1 MTENAFDAAGLDRDV
16 ALQSGM
22 QAILQWLDSPIAQQP
37 VEEIRSLRSQMKAL
51 HEAVAPPLQRARALD
66 GIYSRCDAAV
76 SSMLPTL
83 LSDLT
88 LPVPYK
94 TRRVVQSILDLLQML
109 ADDLLATLPEGPTA
123 HPLPESALWR
133 GVHLLAQ
140 QLMICHLIAAP
151 APDGT
156 WQRLHE
162 TYATARRLQLH
173 MAVPGGKVRSLRDVY
188 HSAVLL
194 GCAQPA
200 SLTPREVLFLATY
213 FEQFADQIELLPPS
227 PTAAPGTFLI
237 DPARD
242 LPALASLHRAAQ
254 PTAPLECF
262 SCLRLCL
269 LLKAQMAQLD
279 AGIPPSAL
287 KLPDFAGTSAG
298 RGVLGRLAARWGG
311 PGKRRFLRRRQNQRM
326 LLGAGIDGLWELSK
340 SGETAQVDLS
350 DWMITNE
357 SPDGYAVMHVSG
369 DTRALSVGD
378 VAAVRTGT
386 EQNWQICLVRWAVSE
401 NPEHLE
407 LGLQILAPRAVPAIL
422 AQPSATSGTEHLRV
436 LILPEIPKLRSGQSL
451 VVAADALSKD
461 RKRLLLVIDGENV
474 VVREVN
480 STCVDEQTGSV
491 EILSIEPDPNPF

>member
-1 MTENAFDAAGLDRDV
+1 MTDTAFNAAGTDRDV

-22 QAILQWLDSPIAQQP
+22 QGILEWLNSPIAHQATG
-37 VEEIRSLRSQMKAL
+37 EITSLRSQMKAL
-51 HEAVAPPLQRARALD
+51 RAAAGTPQQRELALD
-66 GIYSRCDAAV
+66 GMYTRCVAAV

-94 TRRVVQSILDLLQML
+94 TRRVVESTLDLLQML
-109 ADDLLATLPEGPTA
+109 ADDLLATLQEYPIA
-123 HPLPESALWR
+123 HPSPGSTLWR
-133 GVHLLAQ
+133 SAHALAQ
-140 QLMICHLIAAP
+140 QLMICHLIASP
-151 APDGT
+151 APVGA
-156 WQRLHE
+156 WQRLHQ
-162 TYATARRLQLH
+162 TYATARSLQVH
-173 MAVPGGKVRSLRDVY
+173 MAVPKGAARSLRDVY
-188 HSAVLL
+188 HSAILL

-213 FEQFADQIELLPPS
+213 FERFGDQIELLQP
-227 PTAAPGTFLI
+227 AAATVPGTFVI

-242 LPALASLHRAAQ
+242 MPALSSLHKVAR

-279 AGIPPSAL
+279 AGIPPPAL

-298 RGVLGRLAARWGG
+298 RGVLGRLAARWGD
-311 PGKRRFLRRRQNQRM
+311 PGKRRFLRRRQSQRM
-326 LLGAGIDGLWELSK
+326 LLGSGIDGLWELSK
-340 SGETAQVDLS
+340 SGDTTQVELS
-350 DWMITNE
+350 DWMVTNA

-369 DTRALSVGD
+369 KTGALSVGD
-378 VAAVRTGT
+378 VAAVRTGS

-407 LGLQILAPRAVPAIL
+407 LGLQILAPKAVPAIL
-422 AQPSATSGTEHLRV
+422 AQPSAISGTEHLRV

-451 VVAADALSKD
+451 VVAADALPKD
-461 RKRLLLVIDGENV
+461 CKRLLLVIDGENV
-474 VVREVN
+474 LVREVN

>member
-1 MTENAFDAAGLDRDV
+1 MTETAFNAAGMDRDV
-16 ALQSGM
+16 APQSGM
-22 QAILQWLDSPIAQQP
+22 QGILQWLESPIAQQP
-37 VEEIRSLRSQMKAL
+37 VAEITSLRSQMTAL
-51 HEAVAPPLQRARALD
+51 HETAATPPQRARALD
-66 GIYSRCDAAV
+66 GLYTRCVAAV

-83 LSDLT
+83 LGDLT
-88 LPVPYK
+88 LPVPYR
-94 TRRVVQSILDLLQML
+94 TRRVVESTLDLLQML
-109 ADDLLATLPEGPTA
+109 ADDLLATLQEGPTA
-123 HPLPESALWR
+123 HPSLESTLWQS
-133 GVHLLAQ
+133 VHVLAQ
-140 QLMICHLIAAP
+140 QLMICHLIASPAP
-151 APDGT
+151 AGT

-162 TYATARRLQLH
+162 TYVTARRLHVHL
-173 MAVPGGKVRSLRDVY
+173 AVPKGRARSLREVY
-188 HSAVLL
+188 HSAILL

-213 FEQFADQIELLPPS
+213 FEHFADQIELLPPA
-227 PTAAPGTFLI
+227 PTADPGTFLI

-242 LPALASLHRAAQ
+242 LPALSSLHKAAR
-254 PTAPLECF
+254 PATPLDCF

-279 AGIPPSAL
+279 AGISPTAL

-298 RGVLGRLAARWGG
+298 RGVLGRLAARWGD
-311 PGKRRFLRRRQNQRM
+311 PGKRRFLRRRQSQRM
-326 LLGAGIDGLWELSK
+326 ILGAGIDGLWELSK
-340 SGETAQVDLS
+340 NGESAQVELS

-369 DTRALSVGD
+369 ETGALSVGD
-378 VAAVRTGT
+378 VAAVRTGA

-407 LGLQILAPRAVPAIL
+407 LGLQILAPKAVPAIL

-451 VVAADALSKD
+451 VVAADALPKD